1 MRPSYRWVRWCSGTL
16 HGGHGKPSSHWCFF
30 LITRSAG
37 GGGKR
42 EKRSSVKAAHSVTHL
57 PPTAHSWGR
66 AGGRRL
72 ASGEGRP
79 GLLSPKES
87 LGFRAARRPSES
99 NLISPPRPPRLAQ
112 QGSASSDAGTGLLGE
127 EAGVRTLPSSGGGD
141 GPRRTRGLHVDGGH
155 RVCGRSG
162 RPEVRHHSPACSPFS
177 WSFSWSPSL
186 CSRPFPVSQRFQS
199 PSRHSALTL
208 QPRWGHSSEATVG
221 WGWRRGCRGRGRAR
235 RGAWRLREE
244 PLLSQKGQWNKGAGL
259 PERQYKA
266 RQTGTAAS
274 RPEEIQSAFLLR
286 VSQETAEPGRRQVGG
301 DAPAASSGCGQLSP
315 DSHTETADL
324 LGEAQ
329 RASFACFVPI
339 SKSVFDHDSASAVT
353 HRHGGG
359 GGQRGSLAWS
369 DHCLPGSMSWD
380 GRALQGTAPWSR
392 AFPWKG
398 AHVLGSKSELS
409 SEVFALFFP

>member
-127 EAGVRTLPSSGGGD
+127 EAGVRTLPSSGAVM
-141 GPRRTRGLHVDGGH
+141 GPGGH
-155 RVCGRSG
+155 EACTWTVGTVSVAGVGVLRFGIT
-162 RPEVRHHSPACSPFS
+162 RPPALPSPGPSPGPHLCAHVL
-177 WSFSWSPSL
+177 SPS
-186 CSRPFPVSQRFQS
+186 VSVS
-199 PSRHSALTL
+199 
-208 QPRWGHSSEATVG
+208 
-221 WGWRRGCRGRGRAR
+221 RAR
-235 RGAWRLREE
+235 A
-244 PLLSQKGQWNKGAGL
+244 
-259 PERQYKA
+259 
-266 RQTGTAAS
+266 
-274 RPEEIQSAFLLR
+274 
-286 VSQETAEPGRRQVGG
+286 
-301 DAPAASSGCGQLSP
+301 
-315 DSHTETADL
+315 
-324 LGEAQ
+324 
-329 RASFACFVPI
+329 
-339 SKSVFDHDSASAVT
+339 
-353 HRHGGG
+353 
-359 GGQRGSLAWS
+359 
-369 DHCLPGSMSWD
+369 
-380 GRALQGTAPWSR
+380 GTAP
-392 AFPWKG
+392 
-398 AHVLGSKSELS
+398 
-409 SEVFALFFP
+409 